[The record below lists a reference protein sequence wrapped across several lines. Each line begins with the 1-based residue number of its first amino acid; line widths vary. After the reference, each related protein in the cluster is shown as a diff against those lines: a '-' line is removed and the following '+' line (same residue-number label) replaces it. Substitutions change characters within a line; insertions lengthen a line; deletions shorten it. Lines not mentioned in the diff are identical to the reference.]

1 MNFKYKIQLKFVPKG
16 PSTNIPGL
24 FQIMAWR
31 RPGDKPLSET
41 VMVSLLM
48 HVCVTRPQWVNKDLS
63 MVIACPIAK
72 VVSSIYRHSK
82 DYVALVSDTG
92 VASAYDTFSLFIFV
106 RDEKEIWFFWLI
118 SVHKKLHF
126 IKRKQWCIDPDIL
139 LRFGNTSDDIC
150 ETGKYL
156 YHKSQYNYGRSEWNS
171 TAGSLVKKFISLLT
185 GKVSLRLLTS

>member
-1 MNFKYKIQLKFVPKG
+1 MNFKYKIALKSVPKG

-24 FQIMAWR
+24 FQIMAWH

-41 VMVSLLM
+41 VTVTLLM

-63 MVIACPIAK
+63 MVITCPIAK

-92 VASAYDTFSLFIFV
+92 VASAHDTFSLFIFV

-126 IKRKQWCIDPDIL
+126 IKKSSGVSTQIYYWDLATHLMIYVRPENIYITYH
-139 LRFGNTSDDIC
+139 NTTTTEVS
-150 ETGKYL
+150 ET
-156 YHKSQYNYGRSEWNS
+156 
-171 TAGSLVKKFISLLT
+171 V
-185 GKVSLRLLTS
+185 RLEAL